1 MNRKNGFV
9 KICNNGFAGCF
20 GNGEPHDAEMQIEE
34 LRGVSLS
41 GLSREIIKAA
51 LRGDA
56 LVVIFVCKQT
66 FYFVCLLIGNSQV
79 KRHIKRLGTRQVQ
92 AGSNT
97 SAAIFDTKEERPA
110 LFLNM
115 REVVVGFIAS
125 VRQQQDVFRLRTIHH
140 GSQSRG
146 FIGLSALL
154 DDCIDIDMLEQI
166 VHSVYMQQI
175 VRLLPVCARIER
187 VCILRIGGDL
197 QVGTIDSVAGRFAII
212 ELLFACATS
221 FVAFFAQVRCD
232 ADVLREI
239 MKECRNW

>member
-1 MNRKNGFV
+1 
-9 KICNNGFAGCF
+9 
-20 GNGEPHDAEMQIEE
+20 MQIEE
-34 LRGVSLS
+34 LGGVRLS
-41 GLSREIIKAA
+41 GFGRKIIKAA
-51 LRGDA
+51 LRRDA
-56 LVVIFVCKQT
+56 LVVIFVCKQA
-66 FYFVCLLIGNSQV
+66 FYFVCLFIGNSQV

-154 DDCIDIDMLEQI
+154 DDCINIDMLEQI

-175 VRLLPVCARIER
+175 IRFLPVRSQIER
-187 VCILRIGGDL
+187 VGILRISGDL
-197 QVGTIDSVAGRFAII
+197 QIGTIDCKKAIAVI
-212 ELLFACATS
+212 CFLFANTVS
-221 FVAFFAQVRCD
+221 KMMKQRFKSS
-232 ADVLREI
+232 RE
-239 MKECRNW
+239 NFS